1 MDRMPGRKILLPE
14 ALYFTGVF
22 VNIRDAMKGIYVIFE
37 KRQASEH
44 FLLHTT
50 PDIPKS
56 SPI

>member
-1 MDRMPGRKILLPE
+1 MPGRKILLPE